1 MTVLPE
7 IIPGIIDG
15 TVTIT
20 QESDGR
26 ISFRVLI
33 SANGERVDCCD
44 RIELIINP
52 EYVRRALAA
61 TKIRQRAD
69 GQLIDKLLTFP
80 CHIGFKPQ

>member
-1 MTVLPE
+1 MRVLPE

-20 QESDGR
+20 PEPDGM
-26 ISFRVLI
+26 ISFHVLI

-61 TKIRQRAD
+61 TKIRRPAD
-69 GQLIDKLLTFP
+69 GQLIDKLPTFP
-80 CHIGFKPQ
+80 CHVGFKPQ